1 MDKVDLLKRADELLA
16 FIIDGLQQGKE
27 LAEREAPLVVREVIQ
42 WGIVEHAIL
51 AGVGLLGLLFGSWL
65 FLWSR
70 QQWQAVQK
78 DAKAHYG
85 DGEGYQI
92 TMFFS
97 AIGIGVTVLI
107 TVINAVIMAKAIVA
121 PRLYLLGE
129 LKQLLK

>member
-65 FLWSR
+65 FLWGR
-70 QQWQAVQK
+70 QQYYREQK
-78 DAKAHYG
+78 KSTSYDA
-85 DGEGYQI
+85 GEGYQI

>member
-16 FIIDGLQQGKE
+16 FIIEGLQQGKE

-70 QQWQAVQK
+70 QQYYLEQK
-78 DAKAHYG
+78 KSTSYG
-85 DGEGYQI
+85 AGEGYQI

-97 AIGIGVTVLI
+97 AIGIGMTVLI

>member
-70 QQWQAVQK
+70 QQYYLEQK
-78 DAKAHYG
+78 KSTSYG
-85 DGEGYQI
+85 AGEGYQI
-92 TMFFS
+92 TMFLS
-97 AIGIGVTVLI
+97 AIGIGVTALI

>member
-1 MDKVDLLKRADELLA
+1 MDKGDLLKRADELLA

-70 QQWQAVQK
+70 QQYYLEQK
-78 DAKAHYG
+78 KSASYG
-85 DGEGYQI
+85 AGEGYQI

-97 AIGIGVTVLI
+97 AIGIGVTLLI

>member
-27 LAEREAPLVVREVIQ
+27 LAEREVPLVVREVIQ

-70 QQWQAVQK
+70 QQYGK
-78 DAKAHYG
+78 EKKEAKTYNA
-85 DGEGYQI
+85 GEGYQI

-97 AIGIGVTVLI
+97 AIGIIVTFLI
-107 TVINAVIMAKAIVA
+107 TVVNTIIMAKAIVA

>member
-16 FIIDGLQQGKE
+16 FIIEGLQQGKE

-70 QQWQAVQK
+70 QQYYLEQK
-78 DAKAHYG
+78 KSTSYG
-85 DGEGYQI
+85 AGEGYQI

-97 AIGIGVTVLI
+97 AIGIGVTALI

>member
-16 FIIDGLQQGKE
+16 FIIEGLQQGKE

-70 QQWQAVQK
+70 QQYYLEQK
-78 DAKAHYG
+78 KSTSYG
-85 DGEGYQI
+85 AGEGYQI

-97 AIGIGVTVLI
+97 AIGIGVTLLI

>member
-70 QQWQAVQK
+70 QQYYLEQK
-78 DAKAHYG
+78 KSTSYG
-85 DGEGYQI
+85 AGEGYQI

-97 AIGIGVTVLI
+97 AIGIGVTLLI